1 MFLIMAKAIRSKKG
15 DSFTVKVNGK
25 IKKFP
30 VQELPKDF
38 VEWNLG
44 QRIANLQKMRVKLEG
59 KDHSAIVGGGFGS
72 HLPVYI
78 TQSAEKGALFPVNA
92 AVKGTGFVAKDEYL
106 DYYIKKFRTVYEA
119 TEIRDQATQK
129 EITRS
134 VVTRVETIMEF
145 YEATDKIDFRCMA
158 GLEIWPGRTTKNFH
172 ADPRVSIHYLGLSM
186 PKRPGRYGQWQ
197 VNCIWEKLERRD
209 KRFEFGDALRALTL
223 GSVGRS
229 FVPGHVP
236 TAHTPTKG
244 QYPFGWALWV
254 IETLDKG
261 IDNPRD

>member
-1 MFLIMAKAIRSKKG
+1 MAKAVRSKKG
-15 DSFTVKVNGK
+15 DEFSVKLDGK
-25 IKKFP
+25 MLKFP

-44 QRIANLQKMRVKLEG
+44 QRIVNLQMMRARVEG
-59 KDHSAIVGGGFGS
+59 KELPQMKSGGFGS
-72 HLPVYI
+72 HLPTYI
-78 TQSAEKGALFPVNA
+78 THNAEEGALFPVNA
-92 AVKGTGFVAKDEYL
+92 AIKGTGFVAKDEYL
-106 DYYIKKFRTVYEA
+106 DYYIKKFRTVYEK
-119 TEIRDQATQK
+119 TEIKGSATP
-129 EITRS
+129 ETIARS
-134 VVTRVETIMEF
+134 VGVRIETIMEF
-145 YEATDKIDFRCMA
+145 YESIDKIDLRCMA

-172 ADPRVSIHYLGLSM
+172 ADPRVSVHYMGLSM

-197 VNCIWEKLERRD
+197 VNCIWEKIERND

-236 TAHTPTKG
+236 VAHTPTKG
-244 QYPFGWALWV
+244 HYPFGWILWV

-261 IDNPRD
+261 IDNPRE

>member
-1 MFLIMAKAIRSKKG
+1 MAKAIRSKKG
-15 DSFTVKVNGK
+15 DSFTAKVNGRV
-25 IKKFP
+25 KKFP

-44 QRIANLQKMRVKLEG
+44 QRIVNLQMMCARMEG
-59 KDHSAIVGGGFGS
+59 KEMPPMKGGGFGS

-78 TQSAEKGALFPVNA
+78 TQSAAKGALFPVNA

-106 DYYIKKFRTVYEA
+106 DYYIKKFRAVFEQ
-119 TEIRDQATQK
+119 TEIKGKATQ
-129 EITRS
+129 ETITRS
-134 VVTRVETIMEF
+134 VVARIETIMEF
-145 YEATDKIDFRCMA
+145 YNDTDKIDLRCMT

-172 ADPRVSIHYLGLSM
+172 ADPRISIHYLGLSQ
-186 PKRPGRYGQWQ
+186 PKQPMRYGQWQ
-197 VNCIWEKLERRD
+197 VNCIWEKLERKD